1 MRAEGRRNLVRII
14 ESPAF
19 FLCILTA
26 FAAVLR
32 LTYLPRPPIWGD
44 EAKTFMRAC
53 GSFQQLVDTLA
64 TSDFAPLHYL
74 LYWAIAQLTPLT
86 PTIMRSA
93 PAIAGTFM
101 VPAMYWLA
109 VQLIPRR
116 TAMLVALFTACSAF
130 MLNYSRDA
138 KMYAECWLFVTL
150 STASLLWLIRS
161 RSRIAWYLWVVFSIA
176 MIGLQAVATIVLV
189 IQTIVFLSHP
199 NLHWKSAIFFILG
212 IAITLTPLIAYFQY
226 FNRYAERAEDGRVSS
241 GTGWVEPYN
250 KGRDGLDLARYAATA
265 YLYNWEWPRA
275 VDEPQIRERTLK
287 LLKGAGI
294 ALGVLLLLG
303 VFPWRNFSRLRHR
316 DGHVETVP
324 APDSAPAPLVPMA
337 PIAWWRSLLWISAWL
352 VLPAYGFYCASLK
365 IHQSPIQMLRSIW
378 DWMPEHA
385 FWIGL
390 MVLAVAASF
399 FLCDVTMKS
408 RVRKLA
414 FFLAIFCI
422 LVGLCALINL
432 YTPVQ
437 PGSVWIPRYLGIIW
451 PAFAI
456 AVCVLLL
463 RLPTIP
469 LRAVAISLLL
479 LVNLVQ
485 HGARVFAASEPPTDL
500 MAQDILRSRPKDS
513 DTRTYNQL
521 QYSNIGE
528 PGSGVIGTY
537 PARYYLSILAGKPIT
552 AAEMRSPGSPWEQDF
567 RIFTLL
573 TMNSD
578 QTIAS
583 NVSASPQLKRIIVW
597 DKLLPGQIDQFDKLA
612 EKLPPEWKR
621 TSEEFFP
628 AKDHWTWRDLFTARR
643 REYERK

>member
-1 MRAEGRRNLVRII
+1 L
-14 ESPAF
+14 
-19 FLCILTA
+19 
-26 FAAVLR
+26 LR
-32 LTYLPRPPIWGD
+32 LTYLSRPPIWGD
-44 EAKTFMRAC
+44 EAKTFMRSC
-53 GSFQQLVDTLA
+53 GNFQQLVDTLA

-86 PTIMRSA
+86 PSVMRLP
-93 PAIAGTFM
+93 PAIAGTLM

-109 VQLIPRR
+109 VQLVPRP

-150 STASLLWLIRS
+150 STAALLWFIRS
-161 RSRIAWYLWVVFSIA
+161 RSRVAWYLWVLFSIA

-199 NLHWKSAIFFILG
+199 RLHWKPAIFFVLG
-212 IAITLTPLIAYFQY
+212 IAITLSPLIAYFGY
-226 FNRYAERAEDGRVSS
+226 FNRYADRAEDGRVSS

-287 LLKGAGI
+287 LLEGTGIGLGALLMLGI
-294 ALGVLLLLG
+294 
-303 VFPWRNFSRLRHR
+303 FPWRKFARLRHR
-316 DGHVETVP
+316 AADAAAG
-324 APDSAPAPLVPMA
+324 APLAPVAPRA
-337 PIAWWRSLLWISAWL
+337 PIAWWRSLLWLSAWL

-365 IHQSPIQMLRSIW
+365 VHQSPVEMLRTAGDWLSQHAYWTGTLILLSAGSIY
-378 DWMPEHA
+378 
-385 FWIGL
+385 F
-390 MVLAVAASF
+390 
-399 FLCDVTMKS
+399 CDVTMKS
-408 RVRKLA
+408 RAMKVV
-414 FFLAIFCI
+414 FFIMILAI
-422 LVGLCALINL
+422 LLGLCELVSL

-437 PGSVWIPRYLGIIW
+437 PGSVWIPRYLGIVW

-469 LRAVAISLLL
+469 LRILAISLLL

-513 DTRTYNQL
+513 DTRMFNRL
-521 QYSNIGE
+521 QYDRSYIGE

-537 PARYYLSILAGKPIT
+537 PARYYLSILAAKPIT
-552 AAEMRSPGSPWEQDF
+552 AAEMRNPGGPWEQDF

-573 TMNSD
+573 PFNSD

-583 NVSASPQLKRIIVW
+583 NVAASPQLKCIIVW

-621 TSEEFFP
+621 TSEDFFP
-628 AKDHWTWRDLFTARR
+628 ARDHWTWRELFTARR
-643 REYERK
+643 RVYERG